1 MNVCSLSGRL
11 TWRPELRYQS
21 NGKPE
26 LTFRLTVPNGERDGT
41 QFYLPYD
48 ITVYGNQ
55 CEPLAEL
62 LDAGDLVE
70 LTGQNARPKLPTKPG
85 MKPIPAAICFSVTRL
100 SGTASGEHEAS
111 PEYPHEGSDVAS
123 LVEVPEPVREPK
135 VRKRPVPKHL
145 QKPWPRKPRPQIP
158 HMHPWGEV
166 AFMRS

>member
-1 MNVCSLSGRL
+1 VNTETGCLYVMLLPLHVGKGIVNPVAGESMNVCSLSGRL
-11 TWRPELRYQS
+11 TWRPELRYRAD
-21 NGKPE
+21 GKPE
-26 LTFRLTVPNGERDGT
+26 LTFRLTVLNGERDGT

-100 SGTASGEHEAS
+100 SGSASGEHEADAES
-111 PEYPHEGSDVAS
+111 
-123 LVEVPEPVREPK
+123 K
-135 VRKRPVPKHL
+135 
-145 QKPWPRKPRPQIP
+145 
-158 HMHPWGEV
+158 
-166 AFMRS
+166 

>member
-1 MNVCSLSGRL
+1 MLLPLHVGKGIVNPVAGESMNVCSLSGRL
-11 TWRPELRYQS
+11 TWRPELRYRAD
-21 NGKPE
+21 GKPE
-26 LTFRLTVPNGERDGT
+26 LTFRLTVLNGERDGT

-100 SGTASGEHEAS
+100 SGSASGEHEADA
-111 PEYPHEGSDVAS
+111 EYP
-123 LVEVPEPVREPK
+123 K
-135 VRKRPVPKHL
+135 
-145 QKPWPRKPRPQIP
+145 
-158 HMHPWGEV
+158 
-166 AFMRS
+166 